1 MNRNF
6 IKLSAYFTLVTSF
19 AMAQE
24 QNLSKTIQEIVISDT
39 KFAQSKEKSGKIIE
53 VITAKD
59 FEQRKG
65 QNLANVLSQ
74 MVGLE
79 INGNQSVGGK
89 NLSYYI

>member
-1 MNRNF
+1 MKRNF

-53 VITAKD
+53 VISSEDLAKK
-59 FEQRKG
+59 QG
-65 QNLANVLSQ
+65 QSLANVLSQ
-74 MVGLE
+74 VAGVE
-79 INGNQSVGGK
+79 INGNQSYK
-89 NLSYYI
+89 T